1 MIANTATWLDELGVT
16 HTLHKAL
23 DLDLVD
29 TDASLRN
36 QARFEPLD
44 HDTVDTYAAAMTAGD
59 QFPPII
65 VHHAKSARA
74 KQPYVILSGNHRYHA
89 AVKAEVKLA
98 AYVVDR
104 VDDPTV
110 LLRIAYQDNA
120 THGLALS
127 RPERIR
133 HALHLVDNG
142 FTQADAARCV
152 GATDAQVSDALR
164 VRGARER
171 AADAG
176 ITGFDT
182 LPESVQMKLCR
193 IDWDA
198 PFHAAARLTVRARLS
213 APQADELARAVK
225 AAKSETAALDAV
237 EQLEAM
243 HRERIQA
250 SAGGMRKR
258 TVSGRSALL
267 GACTQVQNLSQ
278 PDVIR
283 SVIDDQ
289 DAAILRR
296 SCVKAIEKLQSLA
309 ASIGDR

>member
-1 MIANTATWLDELGVT
+1 MIHDTPAWLDELGVT
-16 HTLHKAL
+16 HTLHEAL

-29 TDASLRN
+29 AAASLRN
-36 QARFEPLD
+36 QARFDPLD
-44 HDTVDTYAAAMTAGD
+44 TETVDTYAAAMRAGD
-59 QFPPII
+59 QFPPVI
-65 VHHAKSARA
+65 VHHAKSAKA
-74 KQPYVILSGNHRYHA
+74 KHPYVILSGNHRYHA
-89 AVKAEVKLA
+89 AVKADAKIA

-171 AADAG
+171 ATAAG
-176 ITGFDT
+176 IAGFDT
-182 LPESVQMKLCR
+182 LPEGVQLKLRR
-193 IDWDA
+193 IDWDP
-198 PFHAAARLTVRARLS
+198 PFHAAARLAVRARLTTS
-213 APQADELARAVK
+213 QADELGKAVK
-225 AAKSETAALDAV
+225 AAKSEASALDAV
-237 EQLEAM
+237 EQLEAV

-250 SAGGMRKR
+250 QAGGMRKR
-258 TVSGRSALL
+258 TVSGRTALL
-267 GACTQVQNLSQ
+267 SACTSVQNLSQ

-283 SVIDDQ
+283 SVIDGQ

-309 ASIGDR
+309 AAIGDR

>member
-1 MIANTATWLDELGVT
+1 MIHDTAAWLDELGVT
-16 HTLHKAL
+16 HTLHDAL

-29 TDASLRN
+29 VDASLRN
-36 QARFEPLD
+36 QARFDPLD
-44 HDTVDTYAAAMTAGD
+44 HDTVDTYAAAMKAGD
-59 QFPPII
+59 LFPPII
-65 VHHAKSARA
+65 VHHAKSDRA
-74 KQPYVILSGNHRYHA
+74 KKPLVILSGNHRYHA
-89 AVKAEVKLA
+89 AVKADAKIA
-98 AYVVDR
+98 AYVIDR

-133 HALHLVDNG
+133 NALHLVDNG

-152 GATDAQVSDALR
+152 GATDAMVSDALR

-171 AADAG
+171 ATDAG
-176 ITGFDT
+176 IAGFDT
-182 LPESVQMKLCR
+182 LPEAVQMKLCR

-198 PFHAAARLTVRARLS
+198 PFHAAARLAVRARLS
-213 APQADELARAVK
+213 APQAAEVAAAVK
-225 AAKSETAALDAV
+225 VAKSESAALEAV
-237 EQLEAM
+237 EQAEAM

-250 SAGGMRKR
+250 QAGGMRKR

-267 GACTQVQNLSQ
+267 GACTQVQNLHQ

-309 ASIGDR
+309 AAIGDR